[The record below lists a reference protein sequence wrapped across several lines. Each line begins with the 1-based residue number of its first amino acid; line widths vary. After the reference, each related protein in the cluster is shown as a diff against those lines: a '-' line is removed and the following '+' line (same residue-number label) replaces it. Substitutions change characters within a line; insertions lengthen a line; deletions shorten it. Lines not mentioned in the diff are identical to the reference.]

1 MTDTTELYYAEM
13 EAERNNA
20 EIGYF
25 NVRPQ
30 ADTLANRA
38 LFRAGFERAFRILWN
53 RLPASGE
60 ASVEEQARRTE

>member
-1 MTDTTELYYAEM
+1 MSDSTELYYAEM

-20 EIGYF
+20 EISYF
-25 NVRPQ
+25 TARPQ

-53 RLPASGE
+53 RLLASGE
-60 ASVEEQARRTE
+60 ASVEVQSGRVE